1 MTNRLPVY
9 TVSNNCQDCYKCI
22 RECPVKAIRI
32 ENSRA
37 GIIEDLCISCGHC
50 TVVCP
55 AGAKRHRSDLQL
67 ITSWI
72 DAGEEVVLSVAP
84 SIYAFVGGSQQEV
97 VDFLWSLG
105 FSHVSETAWGAVQTS
120 EATAQWLANFKGQVA
135 ISTACPAIVSL
146 VEKYYPQFI
155 LNLAPVASPM
165 LMHGAMLKKGFGPKV
180 KVVFAGPCI
189 AKKLE
194 ASCGRGE
201 IDATL
206 TITELL
212 QLPAIRQPVAQ
223 QPRDW
228 YPAAADKGSR
238 RYPLEG
244 GMAATIEFHDSA
256 FQPAAFSGVETCM
269 KILDDLSAD
278 QLPESVFLELL
289 ACEGG
294 CLMGPGTPTQGSAV
308 RRKISIERKSGEA
321 TASTTPFV
329 YPVALPKPAVLPSSI
344 VTHCLYDETDIFSAL
359 ESVGKH
365 TPTDEL
371 NCGGCGYDRCRE
383 FALALLD
390 GKAER
395 TMCVSYMRRVA
406 QDKAS
411 VLLEKM
417 PYGVVMVDDR
427 LRIVDANRNFASML
441 GPDTEEAF
449 EARPGLESADLRK
462 IVGFHKIFSSAIS
475 SGEEKTDHDIRQGD
489 QYFHISVITILKYK
503 LVCGIMQNMKDER
516 TRREMATDRVQQVI
530 TQNMKVVQKIAFLL
544 GENAAFTE
552 TMLNSVIDAHDAG

>member
-1 MTNRLPVY
+1 MTTQLPVY

-22 RECPVKAIRI
+22 RQCPVKAIRV
-32 ENSRA
+32 EHSRA

-55 AGAKRHRSDLQL
+55 AGAKRYRSDLQL
-67 ITSWI
+67 VTSWI

-84 SIYAFVGGSQQEV
+84 SIYAFIGGGQQEII
-97 VDFLWSLG
+97 DHLWSLG
-105 FSHVSETAWGAVQTS
+105 FSRVSETAWGAVQTS
-120 EATAQWLANFKGQVA
+120 KATAQWLENFVGNVA
-135 ISTACPAIVSL
+135 ISTACPSVVSL

-155 LNLAPVASPM
+155 HSLAPVASPM
-165 LMHGAMLKKGFGPKV
+165 LMHGAMLKRAFGADV

-194 ASCGRGE
+194 ASCGHGE

-206 TITELL
+206 TISELL
-212 QLPAIRQPVAQ
+212 QLPSVRPPDSHHVQG
-223 QPRDW
+223 W
-228 YPAAADKGSR
+228 YPGAADGSSR
-238 RYPLEG
+238 CYPLEG
-244 GMAATIEFHDSA
+244 GMIGSIDFRNLT
-256 FQPAAFSGVETCM
+256 FQPAAFSGLQTCM
-269 KILDDLSAD
+269 KILDDLSLAP
-278 QLPESVFLELL
+278 LSESVFLELL

-294 CLMGPGTPTQGSAV
+294 CFMGPGTPTAGSAI
-308 RRKISIERKSGEA
+308 RRKRGIERKSDDVNLSIAHFDIPE
-321 TASTTPFV
+321 
-329 YPVALPKPAVLPSSI
+329 VLPDRAGLPTGNI
-344 VTHCLYDETDIFSAL
+344 THCVYSETDVISAL

-365 TPTDEL
+365 TLSDEL
-371 NCGGCGYDRCRE
+371 NCGGCGYDCCRE
-383 FALALLD
+383 FAIALLE

-417 PYGVVMVDDR
+417 PYGVVIVDDK
-427 LRIVDANRNFASML
+427 LRIVDANRNFATML
-441 GPDTEEAF
+441 GAEIEEAF

-462 IVGFHKIFSSAIS
+462 IIGFYKIFSSSIS
-475 SGEEKTDHDIRQGD
+475 TGEEIVEHDIRQGD
-489 QYFHISVITILKYK
+489 QYFHVSIVTILKYK

-530 TQNMKVVQKIAFLL
+530 TQNMKVVQQIAFLL

-552 TMLNSVIDAHDAG
+552 TMLNSVIDSHDAG